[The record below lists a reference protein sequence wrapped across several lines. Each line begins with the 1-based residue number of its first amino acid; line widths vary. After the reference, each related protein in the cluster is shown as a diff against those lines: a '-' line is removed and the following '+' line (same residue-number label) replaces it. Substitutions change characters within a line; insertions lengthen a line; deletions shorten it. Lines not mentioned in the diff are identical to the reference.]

1 MNCIAS
7 DQYGLANNI
16 HVIPT
21 ARYYTFP
28 YILYFKAISNPK
40 IVEIMNEAS
49 VKLP

>member
-16 HVIPT
+16 HVTPT
-21 ARYYTFP
+21 AKYSAFP
-28 YILYFKAISNPK
+28 YFLYFRAIRNPK
-40 IVEIMNEAS
+40 IVEIMNETN